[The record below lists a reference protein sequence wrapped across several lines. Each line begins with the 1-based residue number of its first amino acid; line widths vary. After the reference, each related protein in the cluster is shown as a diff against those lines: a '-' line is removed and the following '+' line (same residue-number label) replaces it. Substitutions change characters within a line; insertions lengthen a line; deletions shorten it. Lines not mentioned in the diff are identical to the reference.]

1 MNRISDK
8 PIKIGEKRTRY
19 TFKLVDHPSEKG
31 TVESRT
37 SFNRFLQDLIETPAL
52 LQCGP
57 TFAQEMVIAHDGNQ
71 WVLAGKAEADD
82 A

>member
-1 MNRISDK
+1 MNRVSDK
-8 PIKIGEKRTRY
+8 PVKISEKRTRY
-19 TFKLVDHPSEKG
+19 TFKLIDVPSEKG
-31 TVESRT
+31 TVEARQ
-37 SFNRFLQDLIETPAL
+37 SFNRFLQEIIETPAL

-57 TFAQEMVIAHDGNQ
+57 TFAQELVIAHDGRQ

>member
-1 MNRISDK
+1 MTRTSDK
-8 PIKIGEKRTRY
+8 PVKISEKRTRY
-19 TFKLVDHPSEKG
+19 TFKLIDRPSEMG
-31 TVESRT
+31 TVDARA
-37 SFNRFLQDLIETPAL
+37 SFSRFLQEICETPAL

-57 TFAQEMVIAHDGNQ
+57 TFAQEMVIAHNGTQ